1 VPRSLFALC
10 DFTIAQNEK
19 AHAEK
24 NGQAPLP
31 GSKATRCL
39 QNIFIV
45 VLSNHYATSLG
56 RDCNNNFLS
65 MAISAAICPD
75 CIQLSAQRMVIREDR
90 KAPGVLRHAPWL
102 GARLTLYLV
111 TRSVSRYCKVH

>member
-1 VPRSLFALC
+1 MPKKTAKRLC
-10 DFTIAQNEK
+10 PVRRQ
-19 AHAEK
+19 
-24 NGQAPLP
+24 
-31 GSKATRCL
+31 RCL

-65 MAISAAICPD
+65 MAISAAICPH

-90 KAPGVLRHAPWL
+90 KAPGVLRHVPWL

-111 TRSVSRYCKVH
+111 TRYVSRYCKVH

>member
-1 VPRSLFALC
+1 MPKKTAKRLC
-10 DFTIAQNEK
+10 R
-19 AHAEK
+19 
-24 NGQAPLP
+24 
-31 GSKATRCL
+31 SKATRCL

-65 MAISAAICPD
+65 MAISAAICPH

-102 GARLTLYLV
+102 GGKAHALSCNPICEPLL
-111 TRSVSRYCKVH
+111 